1 MVTLAIETE
10 ALSKSYGRKQ
20 AASSV
25 SFSVTSGTVFGLL
38 GPNGAG
44 KSTTV
49 KMLVGLVR
57 PSSGMAKVFGRIPS
71 RADARLGLGYV
82 PEQFRFPEWMRA
94 HEFLRFHAELAGVK
108 TTDRQSEV
116 TRVLREVG
124 LEHRERDQLRTFS
137 KGMLQRIGIAQALV
151 GRPQLVVLDE
161 PTSALDPIGR
171 RDVRD
176 LIVRLRS
183 DGVTVLLNSH
193 LLSEVETVC
202 DHVAIMDRGRIV
214 RAGSMA
220 DITRGHVEVEVRCAG
235 LTTQTLSALEARWTA
250 VRLGEGTGSSEVQT
264 FTISVSDEYEA
275 THIADVL
282 LAGGARL
289 LAMIPRRRTL
299 EDVFVESVT
308 TTDGD
313 AIPAVRGRQ

>member
-10 ALSKSYGRKQ
+10 GLSKSYGRKQ
-20 AASSV
+20 AAASV
-25 SFSVTSGTVFGLL
+25 SFSVASGTVFGLL

-57 PSSGMAKVFGRIPS
+57 PSSGTAKVFGRPPDH
-71 RADARLGLGYV
+71 AHARRGLGYV

-94 HEFLRFHAELAGVK
+94 HEFLRFHAELAGVS
-108 TTDRQSEV
+108 TTDRQPEV

-124 LEHRERDQLRTFS
+124 LEHREHDQLRTFS
-137 KGMLQRIGIAQALV
+137 KGMLQRIGIAQAMV

-183 DGVTVLLNSH
+183 EGVTVLLNSH

-202 DHVAIMDRGRIV
+202 DHVVIMDRGRIV

-220 DITRGHVEVEVRCAG
+220 DVTRGHLEVEVRCVG
-235 LTTQTLSALEARWTA
+235 LTSQAVRALEARWT
-250 VRLGEGTGSSEVQT
+250 VHRRGVEDGSSEPQT
-264 FTISVSDEYEA
+264 LTISVANECEA
-275 THIADVL
+275 TDIADILVS
-282 LAGGARL
+282 GGARL
-289 LAMIPRRRTL
+289 LAMVPRRRTL

-308 TTDGD
+308 TTDGN
-313 AIPAVRGRQ
+313 AIVRERQ

>member
-1 MVTLAIETE
+1 MGSLAIETE
-10 ALSKSYGRKQ
+10 GLSKSYGRKH
-20 AASSV
+20 ATASV
-25 SFSVTSGTVFGLL
+25 SFSVASGTVFGLL

-57 PSSGMAKVFGRIPS
+57 PSSGRARVFGLPPEN
-71 RADARLGLGYV
+71 ADARQRLGYV
-82 PEQFRFPEWMRA
+82 PEQFRFPEWLRA
-94 HEFLRFHAELAGVK
+94 QEFLRLHAELAGVL

-124 LEHRERDQLRTFS
+124 LEHREHDQLRTFS

-183 DGVTVLLNSH
+183 EGVTVLLNSH

-214 RAGSMA
+214 RSGSVA
-220 DITRGHVEVEVRCAG
+220 EVTGGHLEVEVRCAG
-235 LTTQTLSALEARWTA
+235 LTDQAVRALESRWR
-250 VRLGEGTGSSEVQT
+250 VLRPGVSEGSSEPET
-264 FTISVSDEYEA
+264 LTISVMSESEA
-275 THIADVL
+275 PGIADVL
-282 LAGGARL
+282 VSGGVRL
-289 LAMIPRRRTL
+289 LALVPRRRTL
-299 EDVFVESVT
+299 EDVFLESVT
-308 TTDGD
+308 TIDGD
-313 AIPAVRGRQ
+313 DIASVSARR

>member
-1 MVTLAIETE
+1 
-10 ALSKSYGRKQ
+10 
-20 AASSV
+20 
-25 SFSVTSGTVFGLL
+25 
-38 GPNGAG
+38 
-44 KSTTV
+44 
-49 KMLVGLVR
+49 
-57 PSSGMAKVFGRIPS
+57 
-71 RADARLGLGYV
+71 
-82 PEQFRFPEWMRA
+82 
-94 HEFLRFHAELAGVK
+94 
-108 TTDRQSEV
+108 
-116 TRVLREVG
+116 
-124 LEHRERDQLRTFS
+124 
-137 KGMLQRIGIAQALV
+137 
-151 GRPQLVVLDE
+151 
-161 PTSALDPIGR
+161 

-220 DITRGHVEVEVRCAG
+220 DVTRGHVEVEVRCAG

-264 FTISVSDEYEA
+264 FTISVIDEYEA

-282 LAGGARL
+282 LAGGVRL

>member
-1 MVTLAIETE
+1 MVSFAIETE
-10 ALSKSYGRKQ
+10 GLSKSYGRKQ
-20 AASSV
+20 AAASV
-25 SFSVTSGTVFGLL
+25 SFSVSSGTVFGLL

-57 PSSGMAKVFGRIPS
+57 PSSGKAKVFGLPPAS
-71 RADARLGLGYV
+71 ADARQRLGYL
-82 PEQFRFPEWMRA
+82 PEQFRFPEWLRA
-94 HEFLRFHAELAGVK
+94 HEFLRFHAELAGVS
-108 TTDRQSEV
+108 TTDRQLEV

-124 LEHRERDQLRTFS
+124 LEHREHDQLRTFS

-151 GRPQLVVLDE
+151 GHPRLVVLDE

-183 DGVTVLLNSH
+183 EGVTVLLNSH

-214 RAGSMA
+214 RSGSMA
-220 DITRGHVEVEVRCAG
+220 EVTCGHLEVEVRCAG
-235 LTTQTLSALEARWTA
+235 LTDQIVRALEARWSVHCSGVNDGSREPQTLTIA
-250 VRLGEGTGSSEVQT
+250 VTNE
-264 FTISVSDEYEA
+264 FEA
-275 THIADVL
+275 TDIADVL
-282 LAGGARL
+282 VHGGARL
-289 LAMIPRRRTL
+289 LAMLPRRRTL
-299 EDVFVESVT
+299 EDVFLESVT
-308 TTDGD
+308 TIDGD
-313 AIPAVRGRQ
+313 DIANVSARR

>member
-25 SFSVTSGTVFGLL
+25 SFAVATGTVFGLL

-57 PSSGMAKVFGRIPS
+57 PSSGTARVFGKPPGQ
-71 RADARLGLGYV
+71 ALARHRLGYV

-94 HEFLRFHAELAGVK
+94 HEFLRFHAELAGVSE
-108 TTDRQSEV
+108 TDRSREV
-116 TRVLREVG
+116 ARVLHEVG
-124 LEHRERDQLRTFS
+124 LEHREQDQLRTFS

-176 LIVRLRS
+176 LIVRLRT

-220 DITRGHVEVEVRCAG
+220 DVTRGHLEVEVRCAG
-235 LTTQTLSALEARWTA
+235 LTRQTVSALETRWEA
-250 VRLGEGTGSSEVQT
+250 IRLGDDRVSSEVRT
-264 FTISVSDEYEA
+264 FTISVSDEFEA
-275 THIADVL
+275 TDIVDVL
-282 LAGGARL
+282 VAGGARL
-289 LAMIPRRRTL
+289 LAMTPRRRTL

-313 AIPAVRGRQ
+313 AIAAERGRS

>member
-1 MVTLAIETE
+1 MGSLAIETKG
-10 ALSKSYGRKQ
+10 LSKSYGRKH
-20 AASSV
+20 AAGSV
-25 SFSVTSGTVFGLL
+25 SLSVESGTVFGLL

-57 PSSGMAKVFGRIPS
+57 PSSGMARVFGLPPDS
-71 RADARLGLGYV
+71 ADARQRLGYV
-82 PEQFRFPEWMRA
+82 PEQFRFPEWLRA
-94 HEFLRFHAELAGVK
+94 HEFLRFHADLAGVSA
-108 TTDRQSEV
+108 TDRQLEV

-124 LEHRERDQLRTFS
+124 LEHREHDQLRTFS

-151 GRPQLVVLDE
+151 GRPRLVVFDE

-183 DGVTVLLNSH
+183 EGVTVLLNSH

-214 RAGSMA
+214 RSGSMA
-220 DITRGHVEVEVRCAG
+220 EVTGGHLDVEVRCAG
-235 LTTQTLSALEARWTA
+235 ITDQLVRELEARWS
-250 VRLGEGTGSSEVQT
+250 VRRSGSDDGSSELQIL
-264 FTISVSDEYEA
+264 TISVTSESEA
-275 THIADVL
+275 PDIADVL
-282 LAGGARL
+282 VRGGARL
-289 LAMIPRRRTL
+289 LAMVPRRRTL
-299 EDVFVESVT
+299 EDVFLETVT
-308 TTDGD
+308 TIDGD
-313 AIPAVRGRQ
+313 DIATASAPR